1 MRIFLFL
8 FISISLSAQIEPV
21 LWKVQKDTIQQWN
34 YFFGDEFNGTEVN
47 ESIWYPNYP
56 WGGLLADE
64 GSYADKKMVSQGNG
78 LLKLS
83 ADTTSEWRAFPK
95 WMLETGGA
103 ANGEVPIRN
112 GNEVELHYLCS
123 ALWSKQQFKYGYF
136 EARCKSPSGKG
147 LWPAFWLYGGFPN
160 EEIDFM
166 EMKGEKP
173 KHFHVDVHCPN
184 DCNRFKT
191 GWFGRKKK
199 WGAWIKTNESITDEF
214 VVYSGIWKPGEIKM
228 YLNGQ
233 EAATFKGDFE
243 TSMNLIANLAIAQ
256 DGKAFGPGINKHTK
270 LPSDFYVDYMRVWQ
284 PLDGFSASKIPEA
297 ENEANEQVIAA
308 PVESS
313 KIVQSNARA
322 KKTKRFMRDK
332 KNEKLHMGFISLTQD
347 KSMQLLFEKNGI
359 FEITPTVIIADRDLN
374 KLSSIELNENQVYLS
389 VRDLKKGV
397 YFVKL
402 NVGNASDWVQLKI

>member
-1 MRIFLFL
+1 MRLFLVL
-8 FISISLSAQIEPV
+8 FISSSLSAQIEPV
-21 LWKVQKDTIQQWN
+21 LWKVQKDTIQQWY
-34 YFFGDEFNGTEVN
+34 YFFGDEFNGSDVN

-64 GSYADKKMVSQGNG
+64 GSYADKKMVSQGKG

-112 GNEVELHYLCS
+112 GNEVELHYLSS
-123 ALWSKQQFKYGYF
+123 AVWSKQQFKYGYF
-136 EARCKSPSGKG
+136 EARCKSPSGRG

-191 GWFGRKKK
+191 GWFGLKKK
-199 WGAWIKTNESITDEF
+199 WGAWIKTNQPITDEF

-233 EAATFKGDFE
+233 ESATFRGDFA
-243 TSMNLIANLAIAQ
+243 TSMNLIANLAVAQ

-270 LPSDFYVDYMRVWQ
+270 LPSNFYVDYMRVWK
-284 PLDGFSASKIPEA
+284 PVYGFSASKGSNRETA
-297 ENEANEQVIAA
+297 VTESVIAV
-308 PVESS
+308 PIENS
-313 KIVQSNARA
+313 KMNQSTARA
-322 KKTKRFMRDK
+322 KKTKRFMRDRQS
-332 KNEKLHMGFISLTQD
+332 EKRHMGFISLTQD
-347 KSMQLLFEKNGI
+347 ASMQLLFEKNGI
-359 FEITPTVIIADRDLN
+359 FESTPMVILADRNLN
-374 KLSSIELNENQVYLS
+374 KISSIALSENQVYFPI
-389 VRDLKKGV
+389 RNLKKGV

-402 NVGNASDWVQLKI
+402 DVGISSEWVQLKI

>member
-1 MRIFLFL
+1 
-8 FISISLSAQIEPV
+8 
-21 LWKVQKDTIQQWN
+21 
-34 YFFGDEFNGTEVN
+34 
-47 ESIWYPNYP
+47 
-56 WGGLLADE
+56 
-64 GSYADKKMVSQGNG
+64 
-78 LLKLS
+78 
-83 ADTTSEWRAFPK
+83 
-95 WMLETGGA
+95 
-103 ANGEVPIRN
+103 
-112 GNEVELHYLCS
+112 
-123 ALWSKQQFKYGYF
+123 
-136 EARCKSPSGKG
+136 
-147 LWPAFWLYGGFPN
+147 
-160 EEIDFM
+160 
-166 EMKGEKP
+166 
-173 KHFHVDVHCPN
+173 
-184 DCNRFKT
+184 
-191 GWFGRKKK
+191 
-199 WGAWIKTNESITDEF
+199 
-214 VVYSGIWKPGEIKM
+214 M